1 MRVLVCTHWHIF
13 NVMQDYSSDAFTP
26 TLGFATW
33 VISILVLVFLLL
45 VSFIF
50 WLAHLG
56 TLGHAEEE
64 ALLQTARVSVYEQ
77 SRPLEGWGRLGKQ
90 RHEDYS

>member
-1 MRVLVCTHWHIF
+1 MGLMGYARSGLPAGAIF

-33 VISILVLVFLLL
+33 VISIIVLIFLLL

-64 ALLQTARVSVYEQ
+64 ALLQTAGVSTFEQ
-77 SRPLEGWGRLGKQ
+77 TGRG
-90 RHEDYS
+90 RGGAD

>member
-1 MRVLVCTHWHIF
+1 M
-13 NVMQDYSSDAFTP
+13 
-26 TLGFATW
+26 
-33 VISILVLVFLLL
+33 ISILVLVFLLL

-64 ALLQTARVSVYEQ
+64 ALLQTAGVSVYEAE
-77 SRPLEGWGRLGKQ
+77 PAAGRGGA
-90 RHEDYS
+90 D